1 MRRGGLILVIY
12 LLVGVIVALTQGYFE
27 GLGNITDVLE
37 AVVAV
42 LIWPLVLIGVDVNF
56 SGGGNGGNGGGGNGG
71 GPGSR

>member
-1 MRRGGLILVIY
+1 MRRGGLILVVY

-27 GLGNITDVLE
+27 GLGNITDILE

-56 SGGGNGGNGGGGNGG
+56 SGGGNGGGGGGNGG
-71 GPGSR
+71 GPGS

>member
-27 GLGNITDVLE
+27 GLGNITDILE

-56 SGGGNGGNGGGGNGG
+56 SGGGNGGGGGGNGG
-71 GPGSR
+71 GPGS